1 MIAKLTPLLTI
12 QAFLVA
18 GGYKYNGGDVG
29 IYVYALYRNAEEWTH
44 LPYLPGYY
52 HSPRASIVGGK
63 IRLTGGEYAGYA
75 RNEVIPE
82 SKSRNPILGIEYKY
96 QYLLDHLGK

>member
-1 MIAKLTPLLTI
+1 M
-12 QAFLVA
+12 VA
-18 GGYKYNGGDVG
+18 GGYQYDGSDVG
-29 IYVYALYRNAEEWTH
+29 RYVYALYPNAEEWTH
-44 LPYLPGYY
+44 LPYLSVHY

-63 IRLTGGEYAGYA
+63 IRLTGGGEYAGYA

-96 QYLLDHLGK
+96 QYHLVY

>member
-1 MIAKLTPLLTI
+1 M
-12 QAFLVA
+12 VA
-18 GGYKYNGGDVG
+18 GGYQYDGSDVG
-29 IYVYALYRNAEEWTH
+29 RYVYALYPNAEEWTH
-44 LPYLPGYY
+44 LPYLSAHY

-63 IRLTGGEYAGYA
+63 IRLTGGEYGGYA

-96 QYLLDHLGK
+96 QYLLGHLGKYKRRRDAIRQQK